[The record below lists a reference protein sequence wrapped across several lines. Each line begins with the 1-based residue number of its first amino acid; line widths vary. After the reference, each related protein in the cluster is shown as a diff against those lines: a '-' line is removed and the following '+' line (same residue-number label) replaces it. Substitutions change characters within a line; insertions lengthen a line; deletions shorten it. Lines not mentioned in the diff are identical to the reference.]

1 MTRVSI
7 EEPGAEQLAT
17 HRVSTAAHHESMCA
31 RCGGLMVNDFCMDV
45 LNSIGESRFD
55 AKRCVQCGEVV
66 DPVILE
72 NRGARQEPTT
82 VQHAGKMTPNNCVT
96 ESR

>member
-1 MTRVSI
+1 MTGASI
-7 EEPGAEQLAT
+7 QKSGAEQLAT
-17 HRVSTAAHHESMCA
+17 YRVSTAAHHKSMCA

-72 NRGARQEPTT
+72 NRRTIHTPMGAPLVGTYCQAIRDET
-82 VQHAGKMTPNNCVT
+82 
-96 ESR
+96 R